1 MSALTL
7 VGTSSVCMT
16 HAVSRKIA
24 SNERPTV
31 DGLTGSCAAPGNER
45 YGWRKGFRCI
55 DVKNQG
61 SARKSP
67 VCRTFPRAPSIR
79 YLHAPIQTGLYG
91 SDWKCI
97 HDRARTVISI
107 QQSQHH
113 CLCSRDRK
121 FGGSVQWYGFLF
133 ICQFSVS
140 CSEINKRTK
149 RSLEPW

>member
-1 MSALTL
+1 MSTLTL

-31 DGLTGSCAAPGNER
+31 DGLTGSFVDPGNER

-67 VCRTFPRAPSIR
+67 VCRTLPRAPSIR
-79 YLHAPIQTGLYG
+79 YLEAP
-91 SDWKCI
+91 
-97 HDRARTVISI
+97 
-107 QQSQHH
+107 
-113 CLCSRDRK
+113 
-121 FGGSVQWYGFLF
+121 VQKYYMELSG
-133 ICQFSVS
+133 
-140 CSEINKRTK
+140 NAYMT
-149 RSLEPW
+149 EPGQ